1 MGKEKDIKEILK
13 VPSVFFYGTGKR
25 KCAIAKVWLFEGNG
39 HVSVNN
45 LKPDYYFGSELD
57 TKDMIRPLDYLGLI
71 HKYNIKISVL
81 GGGKAAQV
89 DACLLGISR
98 ALLEVDSQYRQTLK
112 ENGCLTRDPRVKE
125 RKKYGLRRA
134 RKAPQYRKR

>member
-39 HVSVNN
+39 HISVNN
-45 LKPDYYFGSELD
+45 LKPAYYFGSELD
-57 TKDMIRPLDYLGLI
+57 AKDMIRPLDYLGLI

-98 ALLEVDSQYRQTLK
+98 ALLEIDSQYRQTLK

>member
-1 MGKEKDIKEILK
+1 MVKQKQKEEVLK
-13 VPSVFFYGTGKR
+13 VPSSFFYGTGKR

-39 HVSVNN
+39 HISVNN
-45 LKPDYYFGSELD
+45 LKPETYFGSELD
-57 TKDMIRPLDYLGLI
+57 TKDMIKPIEYLGLN
-71 HKYNIKISVL
+71 HKFNIKISVL

-89 DACLLGISR
+89 GACLLGISR
-98 ALLEVDSQYRQTLK
+98 ALLEVDSQFRQTLK

-125 RKKYGLRRA
+125 RKKYGLRGA

>member
-1 MGKEKDIKEILK
+1 MVKQKQKEEKLK
-13 VPSVFFYGTGKR
+13 VPSSFFYGTGKR

-39 HVSVNN
+39 HISVNN
-45 LKPDYYFGSELD
+45 LKPETYFGSELD
-57 TKDMIRPLDYLGLI
+57 TKDMIKPIEYLGLN
-71 HKYNIKISVL
+71 HKFNIKISVL

-89 DACLLGISR
+89 GACLLGISR
-98 ALLEVDSQYRQTLK
+98 ALLEVDSQFRQTLK

-125 RKKYGLRRA
+125 RKKYGLRGA